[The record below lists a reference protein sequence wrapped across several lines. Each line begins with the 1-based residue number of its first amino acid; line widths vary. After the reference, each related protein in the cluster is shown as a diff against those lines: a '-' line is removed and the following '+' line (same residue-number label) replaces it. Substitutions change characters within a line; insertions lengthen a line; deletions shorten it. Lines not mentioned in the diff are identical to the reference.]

1 MGYSLCL
8 FWYRTIRKIDL
19 RENNIYR
26 ETLYKIRRYT
36 AAMQYYA
43 RGVWL
48 LMPSIGAVA
57 AFLIGYGDLNIG
69 LFLSFT
75 ISMVLFIALYFTIF
89 KKNVKILIEVGK
101 GRSVSGKIALKSA
114 ERSAPF
120 IIICILSIAM
130 STGQMRA
137 LQLKNQNALEI
148 TINSAK
154 IERVVF
160 GTTASGHILYD
171 KDSEK
176 FSFLSH
182 DGKILFTT
190 KDR

>member
-1 MGYSLCL
+1 VALNAK
-8 FWYRTIRKIDL
+8 YRGGGGVSYRVWRFKYRAIFEFHNQYGFIYRSIL
-19 RENNIYR
+19 HNIY
-26 ETLYKIRRYT
+26 
-36 AAMQYYA
+36 
-43 RGVWL
+43 
-48 LMPSIGAVA
+48 
-57 AFLIGYGDLNIG
+57 
-69 LFLSFT
+69 
-75 ISMVLFIALYFTIF
+75 
-89 KKNVKILIEVGK
+89 KNVKILIEVGK